1 MVRGK
6 EEEAGYLIFMAA
18 LARGGGGGG
27 CVVICSAGSGDF
39 PERWVKKTEKL
50 SRRSSID
57 LLQYLHC
64 EEGKKQFKH
73 QLLGTYWWKEKQ
85 KEPSFHFFPFPLLQD
100 WWGWGERRRRRR
112 RGLNFQLRSSSSSSV
127 FSMEGETFY
136 LTYSCKRG
144 PASLLRAS
152 TPPSIPAVYAMPLLW
167 IAHRPNGTKQ
177 IK

>member
-6 EEEAGYLIFMAA
+6 KEEEEEAGYLIFMAA

-85 KEPSFHFFPFPLLQD
+85 KEPSFHFFLLSLARLMRMGGKEEEEERSQFSTPLLLLLLSILHG
-100 WWGWGERRRRRR
+100 GWN
-112 RGLNFQLRSSSSSSV
+112 LLSHLLMQTWPSKPTTLWYSSIHTCCICHAPAMNCPQALRD
-127 FSMEGETFY
+127 
-136 LTYSCKRG
+136 KK
-144 PASLLRAS
+144 
-152 TPPSIPAVYAMPLLW
+152 
-167 IAHRPNGTKQ
+167 N
-177 IK
+177 